1 MTVNHNEK
9 TITGMNC
16 EMPCIINYLNHCV
29 APDERGKWKVSIDDE
44 ATPAQKIEYRGKKV

>member
-29 APDERGKWKVSIDDE
+29 APDDRVNWKVSIDDNG
-44 ATPAQKIEYRGKKV
+44 KIEYRQKKV